1 MGNKES
7 KEASSQ
13 TKITENVEPTAGVE
27 SKETV
32 PKVSGPKEEVESKEG
47 ATFKEGTDA
56 GTEGTGS
63 N

>member
-13 TKITENVEPTAGVE
+13 TETSKNVEPTVGVE
-27 SKETV
+27 SKETE
-32 PKVSGPKEEVESKEG
+32 PKVAGPKEEVESKEG
-47 ATFKEGTDA
+47 ATSNERTDNGA
-56 GTEGTGS
+56 ENTGS